1 MRHGG
6 GIQHGPGYPAIYRQ
20 LANLLRHAIAAGELA
35 PGALLPTERELAD
48 QYAIGVD
55 TVRDALAVLRAEGL
69 IQTRRGHGSR
79 VRTAPEFVVVLVDQT
94 ARIRARM
101 PTEAER
107 ARLDLD
113 EGVPLLVIR
122 RGEEEEILAADE
134 NEVGYGVDED
144 EPPHIAT

>member
-1 MRHGG
+1 MRQ
-6 GIQHGPGYPAIYRQ
+6 GIEHGPGYPAIYRQ
-20 LANLLRHAIAAGELA
+20 LAALLRDAITAGELA
-35 PGALLPTERELAD
+35 PGALLPTERDLAH
-48 QYAIGVD
+48 QYAIGLD

-79 VRTAPEFVVVLVDQT
+79 VREAPELIVVRVNRE

-113 EGVPLLVIR
+113 EGVPVLVIR
-122 RGEEEEILAADE
+122 RGEKEEILAADA
-134 NEVGYGVDED
+134 NEVGYGDDGE
-144 EPPHIAT
+144 